1 MTQAHSEKLP
11 SDCCSNSLWIRPAHF
26 LGGIAST
33 LAGKGRVDEIRWP
46 SSVRSKKIKRSQLTS
61 TSELKLPCAS
71 SAARKQF
78 QCVICCSID
87 TQASKKKPC
96 SFGARE
102 NRPQNSFF
110 FALPSKAVS
119 IAGLGQTKG
128 ECHARFEKLL
138 LSTARMLIAFTPR
151 HCGCAG
157 TPLSLQGRR
166 RHITLR

>member
-1 MTQAHSEKLP
+1 MDSSCPFPRGNREHAYWESRAHL
-11 SDCCSNSLWIRPAHF
+11 
-26 LGGIAST
+26 LG
-33 LAGKGRVDEIRWP
+33 
-46 SSVRSKKIKRSQLTS
+46 SVRSMKYAYWEASGSKKIKRSQLTS
-61 TSELKLPCAS
+61 TSELKLLSLP

-87 TQASKKKPC
+87 TQASKKNPC

-166 RHITLR
+166 RHVTLR